1 MIQTCTIVTTQ
12 STDPYHNLALEELL
26 LKSVREEE
34 IILYLWQNS
43 HTIVIGRNQ
52 NVWQECNVELF
63 QKDNGRIARRLS
75 GGGAVYHDLG
85 NQNFTF
91 LAGKKNYSLDRQ
103 FAVIQKAV
111 DSFGLNTVRSGRND
125 LTVDGRKFSGNAFYS
140 DGHVKYHHGTL
151 LVNADMGRLG
161 KYLTPSKEKLAA
173 KGVASVEA
181 RVVNLAALNPA
192 ITSGTICH
200 ALTRAMAEEYGVPV
214 ITAKEQDYDQQAL
227 EQLRQKYASDA
238 WLYDR
243 LKDFDVK
250 TEIRTGKGLYTLYL
264 EVTEGI
270 IKDARIH
277 TDRMNPEGI
286 REAEQS
292 LLGLRYVRAA
302 VEQALLANEAAYPGE
317 SD

>member
-63 QKDNGRIARRLS
+63 RKENGRIARRLS

-151 LVNADMGRLG
+151 LLNADMGRLG

-192 ITSGTICH
+192 ITPETICR
-200 ALTRAMAEEYGVPV
+200 ALTRAMAKEYGVPV

-292 LLGLRYVRAA
+292 LQSLRYVREA
-302 VEQALLANEAAYPGE
+302 VEQVLLANEAAYPGE

>member
-1 MIQTCTIVTTQ
+1 MIQTCTIVTTEC
-12 STDPYHNLALEELL
+12 TDPYHNLALEELL

-192 ITSGTICH
+192 ITPGTICH

-214 ITAKEQDYDQQAL
+214 ITAKEQDYDQQAF

-270 IKDARIH
+270 IKDVRIH

-286 REAEQS
+286 QEAEQS